1 MWKINHIS
9 IKILPAQPSR
19 LLIDPETSGFLIN
32 VRIMSTLMSQ
42 TPTQAQLNSS
52 SFQPIQLT
60 GLDTKDPWVHPRVSI
75 VFYIYSYKS
84 ILGVLFYISF
94 YELKY

>member
-1 MWKINHIS
+1 
-9 IKILPAQPSR
+9 
-19 LLIDPETSGFLIN
+19 
-32 VRIMSTLMSQ
+32 MSTLMLQ

-60 GLDTKDPWVHPRVSI
+60 SLDTKDPWVHPYVSI
-75 VFYIYSYKS
+75 VFHIYSDKS

-94 YELKY
+94 YELNYLKSTKANTDFFLQWVQCSTSFIWMETN